1 MEEEEEEGG
10 RRVTGAAVGLAP
22 TAEPPRL
29 KLYDKPSRINTR
41 HSVSLSLSQ
50 VGFAS
55 RSLFPHT

>member
-10 RRVTGAAVGLAP
+10 RRVIGAAVGLAP

-41 HSVSLSLSQ
+41 RSVSLSVSQ
-50 VGFAS
+50 VGFVS